1 MESLTADRVSK
12 RVVTA
17 SEGASTVIMAGKLE
31 GGPGSSNG
39 MKFLAKGGHAASHD
53 IAKWPRFGRF

>member
-17 SEGASTVIMAGKLE
+17 SEGASTVIMTGKME
-31 GGPGSSNG
+31 GRPGSCNG
-39 MKFLAKGGHAASHD
+39 MKFLAKRGHAATHD
-53 IAKWPRFGRF
+53 IAK

>member
-17 SEGASTVIMAGKLE
+17 SEGGVTVIMIGKLE
-31 GGPGSSNG
+31 EGPGRRKG
-39 MKFLAKGGHAASHD
+39 MKFLAKRGHAKSHY
-53 IAKWPRFGRF
+53 IAKPPRFGGF

>member
-17 SEGASTVIMAGKLE
+17 WGGASTVITTGKLE
-31 GGPGSSNG
+31 GGTGSCNG
-39 MKFLAKGGHAASHD
+39 MKFPPKGGYAASHD
-53 IAKWPRFGRF
+53 IAKRPRFGHF

>member
-17 SEGASTVIMAGKLE
+17 SEGASTIIITGKLE
-31 GGPGSSNG
+31 ERPGSCNG

-53 IAKWPRFGRF
+53 IAK

>member
-17 SEGASTVIMAGKLE
+17 SEGASTIIITGKLE
-31 GGPGSSNG
+31 ERPGSCNG

-53 IAKWPRFGRF
+53 IAKWLRFGRF